1 MISYSYRNDND
12 GTARYNYGNEILMHL
27 PDKDAAILCELVYES
42 KVFENIVSDRKLYN
56 SSFAS
61 IIYRL
66 DKKSLVEDY
75 ENLLSSDVQ
84 YALKNYPHHYYPVLA
99 KYKLVA
105 TSSQLGNDI
114 GYYGI
119 AVAATGDKQNKG
131 IYVINRGTRLNSLDG
146 IYNDLIK
153 TDLLN
158 MTILGKG
165 TPITMVSNHTKS
177 GIEFV
182 NSLLKNY
189 NVKHIG
195 FAGHSLGGS
204 IAQMQAVYF
213 VDKRLRGIRL
223 SPSKGFEP
231 FGIKNEADPFIK
243 YNNED
248 GALYYLTLNPI
259 KAFKSWQCKLAA
271 SNCDSWQ
278 GIADKLI
285 INYASFKSNI
295 DFTSFSRKGDI
306 IANIAVSVGEKVL
319 IESAGSYKD
328 FKTLHEIANYRYQE
342 YRPDGSLI
350 ETQVNK
356 LNSDILKS
364 SDNLEQK
371 AKYRVCFNTSTF
383 SNRVEV

>member
-1 MISYSYRNDND
+1 MSFHPYENNNDITIDHYENK
-12 GTARYNYGNEILMHL
+12 ILTNL
-27 PDKDAAILCELVYES
+27 PDKDASVLCELVYES
-42 KVFENIVSDRKLYN
+42 MMLENIVNNRAGKEKTISNLIYN
-56 SSFAS
+56 
-61 IIYRL
+61 L
-66 DKKSLVEDY
+66 DKKTLNKISTT
-75 ENLLSSDVQ
+75 LLSSDVKD
-84 YALKNYPHHYYPVLA
+84 ALEQYPHHYYPVLA

-105 TSSQLGNDI
+105 TSSQLGNDV

-119 AVAATGDKQNKG
+119 AVAAAGDKQNKG
-131 IYVINRGTRLNSLDG
+131 VYVINRGTRLNSFDG
-146 IYNDLIK
+146 IYNDFLK
-153 TDLLN
+153 TDIRD
-158 MTILGKG
+158 MAILGKSL
-165 TPITMVSNHTKS
+165 PVAIVSNHTKS
-177 GIEFV
+177 AIEFV
-182 NSLLKNY
+182 KYLLKSY
-189 NVKHIG
+189 NLKHIG

-213 VDKRLRGIRL
+213 VDKRFRGIRL

-231 FGIKNEADPFIK
+231 FGIKNEADPFMK

-271 SNCDSWQ
+271 KNCNSWQ

-285 INYASFKSNI
+285 INYASFKSDI
-295 DFTSFSRKGDI
+295 DFTSFARNGDI
-306 IANIAVSVGEKVL
+306 VANLAENIGKKVL
-319 IESAGSYKD
+319 IDSAGSYKD

-371 AKYRVCFNTSTF
+371 TKYRVCFNTDTF

>member
-1 MISYSYRNDND
+1 MRFHPHENNNDITIEHYENK
-12 GTARYNYGNEILMHL
+12 ILTNL
-27 PDKDAAILCELVYES
+27 PDKDAAVLCELVYEN

-61 IIYRL
+61 IIYRF

-75 ENLLSSDVQ
+75 ENLLSSDAQ
-84 YALKNYPHHYYPVLA
+84 YALKNYPHHYYPILA

-105 TSSQLGNDI
+105 TSSQLGNDV

-119 AVAATGDKQNKG
+119 AVAAAGDKQNKG
-131 IYVINRGTRLNSLDG
+131 VYVINRGTRLNSLDG

-189 NVKHIG
+189 NVMYIG

-231 FGIKNEADPFIK
+231 FGIKNEADPFMK

-271 SNCDSWQ
+271 KNCSSWQ

-285 INYASFKSNI
+285 INYTSFKSDI

-306 IANIAVSVGEKVL
+306 MANIAVSVGKKVL
-319 IESAGSYKD
+319 IDSAGSYKD

-371 AKYRVCFNTSTF
+371 TKYRICFNTDTF
-383 SNRVEV
+383 SYRVEV

>member
-1 MISYSYRNDND
+1 MSFHPHENNNGMTIDHYENK
-12 GTARYNYGNEILMHL
+12 ILTSL
-27 PDKDAAILCELVYES
+27 PDKDASVLCELVYES
-42 KVFENIVSDRKLYN
+42 RALDFALNSPDLKDFSLANIFYDNKRKVREDKELNLSKDTQDALELY
-56 SSFAS
+56 S
-61 IIYRL
+61 
-66 DKKSLVEDY
+66 
-75 ENLLSSDVQ
+75 
-84 YALKNYPHHYYPVLA
+84 HHYYPVLA
-99 KYKLVA
+99 KYKLVT
-105 TSSQLGNDI
+105 TSSQLGNDV

-119 AVAATGDKQNKG
+119 AVAAAGDKQNKG
-131 IYVINRGTRLNSLDG
+131 IYVINRGTRLNSFDG
-146 IYNDLIK
+146 IYHNFLK
-153 TDLLN
+153 TDIRD
-158 MTILGKG
+158 MAILGK
-165 TPITMVSNHTKS
+165 TLPVTIVSNHTKS

-182 NSLLKNY
+182 KYLLKSY

-213 VDKRLRGIRL
+213 IDKRLRGIRL

-271 SNCDSWQ
+271 SNCSSWQ

-285 INYASFKSNI
+285 INYTSFKSDI
-295 DFTSFSRKGDI
+295 GFTSFARNGDI
-306 IANIAVSVGEKVL
+306 VANLAENIGKKVL

-328 FKTLHEIANYRYQE
+328 FKDLHEIANYRYQE
-342 YRPDGSLI
+342 YRPDGSLV
-350 ETQVNK
+350 ETQINK

-371 AKYRVCFNTSTF
+371 AKYKVCFNTDVF
-383 SNRVEV
+383 SNQIEV